1 MIIGIILFF
10 TLTITDIKMF
20 DASIVNLVTIILQLI
35 CLEVAI
41 EGFVFLKIL
50 GIL

>member
-10 TLTITDIKMF
+10 TLISADIKMF
-20 DASIVNLVTIILQLI
+20 DVSIVNLVTMMLLLM

-50 GIL
+50 GSL